1 MYKCV
6 SRALSYTLGGNYT
19 LAAQL
24 SENRFSHNT
33 LRPQISKR
41 STLMKK
47 LLILIIVLAVCSAII
62 YTQQNDSSES
72 HTASEHAHDMATDT
86 AQSSASDS
94 AATSLPVSNAAEGAR
109 VYFVSPQ
116 DGDVVSS
123 PVTVQ
128 FGIENMQVAPAGID
142 EPYSGH
148 HHILINM
155 EELPDMTKPLPAT
168 DSLIHFGGGQTE
180 ASLELPA
187 GEHTLQLL
195 LGNYLH
201 IPHDQPVIS
210 EKITIT
216 VE

>member
-1 MYKCV
+1 
-6 SRALSYTLGGNYT
+6 
-19 LAAQL
+19 
-24 SENRFSHNT
+24 
-33 LRPQISKR
+33 
-41 STLMKK
+41 MKK
-47 LLILIIVLAVCSAII
+47 LLILIIVLAVCAAII
-62 YTQQNDSSES
+62 YTQQNDSSEP
-72 HTASEHAHDMATDT
+72 HTASEHAHDMATETATDT

-94 AATSLPVSNAAEGAR
+94 AATSLPISNAAEGSR
-109 VYFVSPQ
+109 VYFVTPQ

-168 DSLIHFGGGQTE
+168 ESLIHFGGGQTE

-187 GEHTLQLL
+187 GQHTLQLL